1 MNKRLLVLAAACT
14 LAAASPAAAT
24 VIISVGPGAI
34 QPDENLLFKNGPT
47 PGTTIEGITNQTDT
61 LVTIEGGEPL
71 LAKGGQARLD
81 TTDDKIS
88 TTFTFNGLT
97 NQLVG
102 FDLADAGLAF
112 TSTEFRLFGGKA
124 TEATLTFVDTTGEV
138 FTQTFTIPANGFF
151 SAVATDGELI
161 DYFSIAANN
170 TIGDI
175 RQVRLGGVQLIPTVP
190 EPATWAMMIA
200 GFGGVGG
207 MARQRRRLVK
217 APA

>member
-1 MNKRLLVLAAACT
+1 
-14 LAAASPAAAT
+14 
-24 VIISVGPGAI
+24 
-34 QPDENLLFKNGPT
+34 
-47 PGTTIEGITNQTDT
+47 
-61 LVTIEGGEPL
+61 
-71 LAKGGQARLD
+71 
-81 TTDDKIS
+81 
-88 TTFTFNGLT
+88 
-97 NQLVG
+97 
-102 FDLADAGLAF
+102 
-112 TSTEFRLFGGKA
+112 
-124 TEATLTFVDTTGEV
+124 
-138 FTQTFTIPANGFF
+138 
-151 SAVATDGELI
+151 VATDGELI